1 MYVRTY
7 VGCLILGL
15 IQHLIQFIC
24 CDTSLSLFPHP
35 VEVYQVLLGMGT
47 YEAPQEVMKAQF
59 IENFEAPP
67 PLPPKK
73 KKQVRGIVPLF
84 LHQTHFHLNSHA
96 HTHTHHTTHTRAH
109 THASSV
115 FISSVHV

>member
-1 MYVRTY
+1 MYVHTY
-7 VGCLILGL
+7 VGYLILGL
-15 IQHLIQFIC
+15 IHHFIPFIC
-24 CDTSLSLFPHP
+24 CDTSLSSFPHP

-73 KKQVRGIVPLF
+73 KKQVCGIVPLF

-96 HTHTHHTTHTRAH
+96 RTHTHHTTHMHALAR
-109 THASSV
+109 THMC
-115 FISSVHV
+115 IQCLH